1 MEGSGARKVG
11 SCAGRSGSCFMTE
24 RQEREMHRQSPI
36 CTIRALV
43 LCSFINIHRLGF
55 GLGLIK
61 FSTKFV
67 SFFNN

>member
-1 MEGSGARKVG
+1 MEGSGVRKVG

-43 LCSFINIHRLGF
+43 LYSFIYSHRLGF
-55 GLGLIK
+55 GVGLVK
-61 FSTKFV
+61 CSTKFV
-67 SFFNN
+67 IYFNN